1 MTNRRTTE
9 QPTTLKRVDDNAEKR
24 KRATSD
30 YWLGAIEHIG
40 KAPMGQDDSWQ
51 VFRDVTDFGAVG
63 DGVTDDAEAINNA
76 ISHGG
81 NCGDG
86 CLSSSIK
93 PTLIYFPPGTYLVST
108 PIQAMYYSQLV
119 GDANDLPVIK
129 TSPNFIGL
137 GAIETGK
144 LILASSQQ
152 EILSASF

>member
-1 MTNRRTTE
+1 
-9 QPTTLKRVDDNAEKR
+9 
-24 KRATSD
+24 
-30 YWLGAIEHIG
+30 
-40 KAPMGQDDSWQ
+40 MGQDDSWQ
-51 VFRDVTDFGAVG
+51 VYRDVTDFGAVG
-63 DGVTDDAEAINNA
+63 DGVTDDTEAINNA

-81 NCGDG
+81 NCGDN

-129 TSPNFIGL
+129 TSPKFIGL

-144 LILASSQQ
+144 HPFTNNSSTNSQQ
-152 EILSASF
+152 PFSNTRISRRL